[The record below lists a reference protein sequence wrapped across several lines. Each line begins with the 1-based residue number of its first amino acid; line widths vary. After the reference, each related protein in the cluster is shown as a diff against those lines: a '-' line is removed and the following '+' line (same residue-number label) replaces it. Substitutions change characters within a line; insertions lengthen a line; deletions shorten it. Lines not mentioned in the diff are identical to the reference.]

1 MADPGPPPSPPADPT
16 SDWTPRP
23 GAWTSLLFDAFVLG
37 QRSRTLVGA
46 AMAGSP
52 LRPDEYAAYSVV
64 FELGTV
70 TMSDLAR
77 RLRMPVTTAADYI
90 RAMLTRGHVLRLPHP
105 TDRRARLLSLTPA
118 GLEAH
123 RAASHA
129 YASAADALARE
140 LAPEAEE
147 AARAVLQELAEAAGR
162 ALGRLEAPKPG

>member
-1 MADPGPPPSPPADPT
+1 MADPGPPPPPPADPV
-16 SDWTPRP
+16 SGWTPRP

-64 FELGTV
+64 FELATV
-70 TMSDLAR
+70 TMSELAR
-77 RLRMPVTTAADYI
+77 RLGMPVTTAADYV
-90 RAMLTRGHVLRLPHP
+90 RAMLTRGHVERLPHP

-129 YASAADALARE
+129 FAAAADALSLE
-140 LAPEAEE
+140 LPPEAEGT
-147 AARAVLQELAEAAGR
+147 ARAMLQELAEAVAR
-162 ALGRLEAPKPG
+162 ALVHLEARKPG